1 MTPRT
6 VWKLVLAVAGVG
18 FAALGLS
25 LYHESQH
32 ADYAWRP
39 VLRARTYKTR
49 GPRVVIDEAHE
60 NASKGSFPERYW
72 PFARLL
78 RADGYRVRAGHAR
91 FTDSSLAGVDV
102 LVIANASGA
111 PHPQL
116 LGINLPVRTTRKR
129 GDPAFALD
137 EIDAVA
143 RWVER
148 GGSLLL
154 IADHAPFGAAS
165 ESLAAA
171 FHVAFGKGFVEVP
184 HEPSDPLVF
193 SRENGRLGEHA
204 ILTATGNG
212 GLVAR
217 VETFTGQS
225 LDGPP
230 EATELLRLPA
240 NAVEYVPNDTGMV
253 EHPARRAQGLAM
265 TWGRGRAVIL
275 GEAAML
281 TAQVSQGKPFGFNLP
296 GNDNRAFALG
306 VMHWLSHAE

>member
-1 MTPRT
+1 M
-6 VWKLVLAVAGVG
+6 
-18 FAALGLS
+18 
-25 LYHESQH
+25 
-32 ADYAWRP
+32 
-39 VLRARTYKTR
+39 
-49 GPRVVIDEAHE
+49 
-60 NASKGSFPERYW
+60 
-72 PFARLL
+72 
-78 RADGYRVRAGHAR
+78 
-91 FTDSSLAGVDV
+91 
-102 LVIANASGA
+102 
-111 PHPQL
+111 

-171 FHVAFGKGFVEVP
+171 FHVAFGKDSSRCRTSRPIPWCSHARTVGSVSTRYSP
-184 HEPSDPLVF
+184 PPGTAASSPASRRSRASRSTDRPRPL
-193 SRENGRLGEHA
+193 
-204 ILTATGNG
+204 
-212 GLVAR
+212 
-217 VETFTGQS
+217 
-225 LDGPP
+225 
-230 EATELLRLPA
+230 ELLRLPA